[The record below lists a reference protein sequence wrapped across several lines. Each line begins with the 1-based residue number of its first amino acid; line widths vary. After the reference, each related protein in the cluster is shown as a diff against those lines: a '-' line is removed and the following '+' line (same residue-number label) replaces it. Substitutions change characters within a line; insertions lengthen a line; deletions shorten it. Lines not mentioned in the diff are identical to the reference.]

1 MASLTLA
8 DLEQN
13 DLTPEAAENNR
24 PNAFLSALAGIGSG
38 LFKIP
43 EGFVSLGATLLDLG
57 VGTGI
62 ASIGSKL
69 GLFG

>member
-43 EGFVSLGATLLDLG
+43 EGFVK
-57 VGTGI
+57 GI
-62 ASIGSKL
+62 KHRKKKGDR
-69 GLFG
+69 